1 MDKKMKD
8 LFPFRYLTDE
18 FDTSVDFGLKT
29 EQYTVDESENRN
41 MSAPALAITL
51 SMFGTVLCSVAF
63 IW

>member
-1 MDKKMKD
+1 MDNNLRH
-8 LFPFRYLTDE
+8 LFPYRYLGSE
-18 FDTSVDFGLKT
+18 FDTSVDFGLKVD
-29 EQYTVDESENRN
+29 QYTVEEHENRN